1 MGSRGSPLRQ
11 IQSKSP
17 SPIPIQT
24 FTSQNNTLYTV
35 ERTIGRGGYG
45 IVYSVIDQEMNCFAL
60 KTSRS
65 SAISLEISVM
75 KEAEEKKCKHFG
87 RIFDEGYSKTLKLS
101 FLVMDLLGPS
111 LSELKLICDG
121 QCFKESTVIRV
132 AMQTLN
138 AIEELHEC
146 GYISRDVKPSNFV
159 SSPRSTQKSLIYM
172 IDFGISKRF
181 KDSETNFIFPAKSKC
196 SFRGTARYCSLN
208 NHLRKDQG
216 RKDDIESWIY
226 MCSEFANSKL
236 LWHKMTRLQR
246 QDIYSMKVEIR
257 QEEKMKIFIGNLPQ
271 DIFKDIFQ
279 KNDLLEFHSK
289 PDYQEIY
296 SLLDKEHEE
305 LDASYDDPY
314 DWELINPFSTPAIG
328 SSTSVT
334 SNTATNFQF
343 SENEIC
349 ATQEF
354 TDKTL

>member
-1 MGSRGSPLRQ
+1 MGSRGSPVRQ
-11 IQSKSP
+11 IQSKNP

-24 FTSQNNTLYTV
+24 FTSQNNIIYTV

-75 KEAEEKKCKHFG
+75 KESEEKKCKHFG

-121 QCFKESTVIRV
+121 QCFKDSTLIRV

-181 KDSETNFIFPAKSKC
+181 KDAETHFIFPPKSKC

-208 NHLRKDQG
+208 NHLRTDQG
-216 RKDDIESWIY
+216 RKDDIECWMY

-236 LWHKMTRLQR
+236 LWHKFTRLQR
-246 QDIYSMKVEIR
+246 QDIYLMKVEIR
-257 QEEKMKIFIGNLPQ
+257 QNEKMPAFLGRLPKPV
-271 DIFKDIFQ
+271 FSNIFQ
-279 KNDLLEFHSK
+279 KNDSLEFHSK

-296 SLLDKEHEE
+296 SLLDKEHEKLE
-305 LDASYDDPY
+305 LCYDDPY
-314 DWELINPFSTPAIG
+314 DWELINPFSTSATA

-334 SNTATNFQF
+334 SNTTTNFHY

-354 TDKTL
+354 TDNTV